1 MTLKKTTRQRMGKAA
16 IYALVARV
24 GFGAPLWAQ
33 DANEGKALY
42 QSHCADYHGT
52 EVDGNGPLA
61 NAMIMKPKNLRQL
74 AAENEGV
81 FPMLRV
87 VMRIDGRDPLVSHGS
102 PMPVYGQYFE
112 GNDTA
117 LKTAAGQPIMTSRAI
132 ADLVA
137 YLIEQQQ

>member
-1 MTLKKTTRQRMGKAA
+1 MILSKITGKTA
-16 IYALVARV
+16 ICALIVGG

-33 DANEGKALY
+33 DAQEGEALY
-42 QSHCADYHGT
+42 QNHCADCHGT

-61 NAMIMKPKNLRQL
+61 NAMIMKPKNLRLL
-74 AAENEGV
+74 AAENDGV
-81 FPMLRV
+81 FPTLKV

-102 PMPVYGQYFE
+102 PMPVYGLYFE

-117 LKTAAGQPIMTSRAI
+117 LKTAAGQPIMTSRTI

-137 YLIEQQQ
+137 YLTEQQQ